1 MPLTITVDLLHGVY
15 EAGDADDRRRPE
27 WPPHPG
33 RLFCALVAG
42 VRGDEERAA
51 LRWLEEQPPP
61 LVLAS
66 AADAVVTGRRT
77 SYVVTNEITK
87 GGSQT
92 HPARTNG
99 RRERVT
105 AFPPNA
111 RVRFVWPTAQ
121 PEAAALQ
128 ALDALARRIPYLGR
142 SSGVALAAAA
152 VSDDSDPAGEVPD
165 APTAPVVWEPCSLLQ
180 SQVQVRVPY
189 PGYLAQLEA
198 QFADGRPA
206 WEVARLRGYRPRPA
220 TEQVPATE
228 SLAPSVY
235 EDLVVF
241 RFEGLRPDGR
251 LAVRFCEALRSAVL
265 RGAGDAPAVLH
276 GHGVDGRPHVAY
288 LALPD
293 VDGPHSDGHLLGLAV
308 AVPLLDRDQR
318 RGVLGAVLGLRGQS
332 GTVTVPVRGI
342 GDVDLSYRPGLV
354 RPWGADPRR
363 WRRGSRRWVTAT
375 PVVLDRYPKH
385 PDGAVAEIRR
395 SCRTV
400 GLPEPVDVTLS
411 VEPLTTGAVRMRPP
425 DLPAQ
430 VRGRLYRHV
439 SLTFD
444 RNVAGPVL
452 VGAGRYLGVGLFAPA
467 AQRDA
472 A

>member
-1 MPLTITVDLLHGVY
+1 MPLTITVDLLRGVY
-15 EAGDADDRRRPE
+15 DAADADDRRHPE

-33 RLFCALVAG
+33 RIFCALVAG
-42 VRGDEERAA
+42 VRGDDERAA

-66 AADAVVTGRRT
+66 AADAVLTGRRT
-77 SYVVTNEITK
+77 SYVVTNEITT

-99 RRERVT
+99 RRERAT
-105 AFPPNA
+105 ACPPHA
-111 RVRFVWPTAQ
+111 RVRFVWPTAE
-121 PEAAALQ
+121 PGHSALQ

-142 SSGVALAAAA
+142 STGVALVAATA
-152 VSDDSDPAGEVPD
+152 SDDSDPLADGPATPAD
-165 APTAPVVWEPCSLLQ
+165 QTVWEPCSLLE
-180 SQVQVRVPY
+180 SMLQVRVPY
-189 PGYLAQLEA
+189 PGYLAQLDG

-206 WEVARLRGYRPRPA
+206 WEVARLRGYRPTSAEDAAPSA
-220 TEQVPATE
+220 E
-228 SLAPSVY
+228 SPAPSVY

-265 RGAGDAPAVLH
+265 RRARDAPAVLH
-276 GHGVDGRPHVAY
+276 GHGVDGRPHVAF

-308 AVPLLDRDQR
+308 AVPLLDRDER
-318 RGVLGAVLGLRGQS
+318 RRVLGAVLGLRGQS

-385 PDGAVAEIRR
+385 PDRAVAEIRR

-400 GLPEPVDVTLS
+400 GLPEPVDVTVS

-444 RNVAGPVL
+444 RDVAGPVL

>member
-27 WPPHPG
+27 WPPHPS

-42 VRGDEERAA
+42 VRADEEQAA

-66 AADAVVTGRRT
+66 AADAVVTGSRT
-77 SYVVTNEITK
+77 SYVVTNEITR

-105 AFPPNA
+105 AFPSNA
-111 RVRFVWPTAQ
+111 RVRFVWPTA
-121 PEAAALQ
+121 PPDVPALH
-128 ALDALARRIPYLGR
+128 ALDTLARRIPYLGR
-142 SSGVALAAAA
+142 SSGVALVAAE
-152 VSDDSDPAGEVPD
+152 VSGDSDPGEEVSE
-165 APTAPVVWEPCSLLQ
+165 APTASVVWEPCSLLE

-189 PGYLAQLEA
+189 PGYLAALDA

-206 WEVARLRGYRPRPA
+206 WEVSRLRGYRPRPV
-220 TEQVPATE
+220 TEPTPAAE
-228 SLAPSVY
+228 SLVPSVY

-265 RGAGDAPAVLH
+265 RRAGDAPAVLH
-276 GHGVDGRPHVAY
+276 GHGVDGRPHVAF

-308 AVPLLDRDQR
+308 AVPLLDRDER
-318 RGVLGAVLGLRGQS
+318 RRVLGAVLGLRGES

-342 GDVDLSYRPGLV
+342 GDIDLAYQPGLV

-375 PVVLDRYPKH
+375 PVVLDRYPKD
-385 PDGAVAEIRR
+385 PDGAAAEIRR

-400 GLPEPVDVTLS
+400 GLPEPVDVTVS
-411 VEPLTTGAVRMRPP
+411 VEPLTTGAIRLRPP
-425 DLPAQ
+425 DLPRQ

-444 RNVAGPVL
+444 RDVAGPVL
-452 VGAGRYLGVGLFAPA
+452 VGAGRYLGVGLFAPV
-467 AQRDA
+467 AQRSA